1 MESVQGWD
9 EGWDET
15 DGSSAL
21 AVGVGTPRMVGATRS
36 GGQRPVDSTVLRR
49 YDGSHLTLPDLSAAI
64 SPHAHQKE
72 AVWRIV
78 SEPTVLLDHAVRADK
93 TGEMIVVSGGCVNPG
108 FVSRTTCSNRC
119 HGTYWRGIAPPA
131 WDRRLGPATG
141 TGGHPLD
148 VRTDP
153 GVNRH
158 DRRVHVAE
166 HKT

>member
-93 TGEMIVVSGGCVNPG
+93 TGEMIVAGMEM
-108 FVSRTTCSNRC
+108 
-119 HGTYWRGIAPPA
+119 
-131 WDRRLGPATG
+131 RRLGR
-141 TGGHPLD
+141 
-148 VRTDP
+148 VRQPWICVPNHMFEQVSWDLLAWYRAARAS
-153 GVNRH
+153 GELR
-158 DRRVHVAE
+158 D
-166 HKT
+166 